1 MLSLHCNEAS
11 IVLIEPSGSQS
22 LGARLHRVYESKW
35 IQSVVKNCFWKT
47 ATSFT
52 FCLRPLYTWD
62 ITKYVV
68 FCQNILNSFTF
79 FNSVNE
85 SLLLILPDSEVLN
98 ELCEFQKGFK
108 SDLEDFKESK
118 ILYKINIMYK
128 IWAIL
133 HELCVSDTEIFLSD
147 VFKSHY

>member
-1 MLSLHCNEAS
+1 MFKA
-11 IVLIEPSGSQS
+11 
-22 LGARLHRVYESKW
+22 A
-35 IQSVVKNCFWKT
+35 
-47 ATSFT
+47 ASFT

-98 ELCEFQKGFK
+98 ELCEFQKGFQRYW
-108 SDLEDFKESK
+108 EDFKDIIKYTECRKHGPCYMKFAFPTQRFS
-118 ILYKINIMYK
+118 YQMYLR
-128 IWAIL
+128 AIIKKTSSCGDRWFRYWTVRL
-133 HELCVSDTEIFLSD
+133 DLTNTEANDFLGL
-147 VFKSHY
+147 